1 MASDYDNIY
10 IAIRNA
16 LVNNADVAA
25 AVGSRVYNLWRTG
38 TASTYPRINIGYIS
52 DTVNENDIRQQLWQ
66 ISIFDDDRDVL
77 NAQAVSLLVEQV
89 LHWTSISVTGWTN
102 YWIVKAASR
111 VVGIDGDIAHVAD
124 DYLVTIRE
132 G

>member
-16 LVNNADVAA
+16 LLNNAGVAA
-25 AVGSRVYNLWRTG
+25 AVGTRIYNIWRPG
-38 TASTYPRINIGYIS
+38 TSSTYPRINIGFIS